1 MEDYKKGNVMS
12 EVRDAI
18 LRGARR
24 KFQASPFVLLI
35 SDTKIKRVNP

>member
-1 MEDYKKGNVMS
+1 MEDWKKGKVMA

-18 LRGARR
+18 FRGARR

-35 SDTKIKRVNP
+35 SDKKIKTIDP

>member
-1 MEDYKKGNVMS
+1 MS
-12 EVRDAI
+12 EIRDAI

-35 SDTKIKRVNP
+35 SDMKLKKVDP